1 MTSRIAGN
9 QVTRRGGAQSFA
21 QAQVR
26 AQVQVAPSA
35 SAKSGPANAVYLL
48 LLGLALALCLALPQ
62 RGTAQEV
69 ITSHGFAEFGALK
82 YPEGFAH
89 FDYVN
94 PEAPKGGELSISAVG
109 TFDSMNPFTRKGR
122 AGALASSHFESLLVE
137 SYDEPGSYY
146 GLIAESLEY
155 PESQDWVIFN
165 LRPEARFSD
174 GSAVT
179 AEDVV
184 FSHNLLLDQGL
195 QSYAEAVRKRIPKAE
210 ALAPHQVKFY
220 FSPDFPRRAMITQVG
235 GTPVFS
241 KAWFEADPE
250 NRRLD
255 EPRLDPGIGS
265 GPYILDKAEINQRI
279 TYRRNPD
286 YWGKDLN
293 VNIGRHNY
301 DAIRVEYFG
310 DAIAAMEGFK
320 AGVYTVRPE
329 NNSKSWATSY
339 DFDAVARGDVIK
351 DEIPDGNVPV
361 ANGFVMN
368 LLRPK
373 FQDIRVREALQLA
386 FNFEWTNESL
396 QYGLFRHRSS
406 FWQDSDLEAKG
417 VPTGRELEVL
427 TALGDQIDPEILTSE
442 PVMAHASKPK
452 RPNDRRNLRRAM
464 KLLDE
469 AGWEVNS
476 EGMRQNAAG
485 EVLKIEFLLDS
496 PTLERIVGPYVS
508 NLQAMGIDA
517 VLNRVDYAQYTS
529 RRREK
534 DFDMVSFAYPMSLE
548 PSTGLYQ
555 FFGAEAHKFSVFNP
569 AGLADPA
576 VDALIDNV
584 VDAKTQEELYSN
596 ARALDRVLR
605 AKRFMVPTWYL
616 DVSWI
621 AHWKQYAYPANL
633 PPYDTGLLDLWWV
646 DAAREAELK
655 ASGALR

>member
-1 MTSRIAGN
+1 MRFHPAG
-9 QVTRRGGAQSFA
+9 QKPYRRAEA
-21 QAQVR
+21 K
-26 AQVQVAPSA
+26 VARQERNNGST
-35 SAKSGPANAVYLL
+35 
-48 LLGLALALCLALPQ
+48 LGLALAVMTCFLMLLALPL
-62 RGTAQEV
+62 RAEETV
-69 ITSHGFAEFGALK
+69 IKSHGFAEFGELK
-82 YPEGFAH
+82 YAEGFAH

-94 PEAPKGGELSISAVG
+94 PEAPKGGEMSLSAVG

-122 AGALASSHFESLLVE
+122 AGALASEHFESLMIE

-174 GSAVT
+174 GSPVT

-184 FSHNLLLDQGL
+184 FSHNILLDQGL
-195 QSYAEAVRKRIPKAE
+195 KSYADAVRQRIPLAE
-210 ALAPHQVKFY
+210 ALDAHRVKFH
-220 FSPDFPRRAMITQVG
+220 FSPDFPRRAMITQVA

-241 KAWFEADPE
+241 KAWFDADPE

-265 GPYILDKAEINQRI
+265 GPYILEAAEINQRI

-301 DAIRVEYFG
+301 DAIRIEYFG

-320 AGVYTVRPE
+320 AGVYTLRSE
-329 NNSKSWATSY
+329 NNSKSWATAY
-339 DFDAVARGDVIK
+339 DFEAVANGDVIK
-351 DEIPDGNVPV
+351 DQIANGNVPA

-373 FQDIRVREALQLA
+373 FQDIRVREAVQLA

-417 VPTGRELEVL
+417 VPEGRELSAL
-427 TALGDQIDPEILTSE
+427 QDLGDLIDPALLSSD
-442 PVMAHASKPK
+442 PVMAHSSKAQ

-469 AGWEVNS
+469 AGWMVQDDGLRRNA
-476 EGMRQNAAG
+476 EG
-485 EVLKIEFLLDS
+485 ETLKIEFLLDS
-496 PTLERIVGPYVS
+496 PTLERIIGPYVS
-508 NLQAMGIDA
+508 NLQAMGIEA
-517 VLNRVDYAQYTS
+517 ELNRVDFAQYTS

-534 DFDMVSFAYPMSLE
+534 DFDMVSFAYRTSLE

-555 FFGAEAHKFSVFNP
+555 QYGSEAHEFSVFNP

-576 VDALIDNV
+576 VDALIDNI
-584 VDAKTQEELYSN
+584 VDAKTQDELYSN

-616 DVSWI
+616 DVSWV
-621 AHWKQYAYPANL
+621 AYWKQYAYPENL
-633 PPYDTGLLDLWWV
+633 PPYDTGLLDLWWI
-646 DAAREAELK
+646 DAEREAELK

>member
-1 MTSRIAGN
+1 MRSH
-9 QVTRRGGAQSFA
+9 
-21 QAQVR
+21 QASHKRQHEPAVR
-26 AQVQVAPSA
+26 AKLAPQEGVWLPVLMLTMLTFFMA
-35 SAKSGPANAVYLL
+35 LL
-48 LLGLALALCLALPQ
+48 AMPLRAEEPI
-62 RGTAQEV
+62 
-69 ITSHGFAEFGALK
+69 ITSHGFAEFGELK
-82 YPEGFAH
+82 YPDGFAH

-94 PEAPKGGELSISAVG
+94 PEAPKGGELSVSAVG

-122 AGALASSHFESLLVE
+122 AGALSSQHFESLMIE

-174 GSAVT
+174 GSPVT
-179 AEDVV
+179 AQDVV
-184 FSHNLLLDQGL
+184 FSHNILLDQGL
-195 QSYAEAVRKRIPKAE
+195 KSYAEAVRKRIPLAE
-210 ALAPHQVKFY
+210 ALGPHQVKFH
-220 FSPDFPRRAMITQVG
+220 FSPDFPRRAMITQVA

-265 GPYILDKAEINQRI
+265 GPYILEQVEINQRI
-279 TYRRNPD
+279 RYVRNPD
-286 YWGKDLN
+286 YWGKDLS

-320 AGVYTVRPE
+320 AGVYTLRTE
-329 NNSKSWATSY
+329 NNSKSWATAY
-339 DFDAVARGDVIK
+339 DFDAVTVGDVIK
-351 DEIPDGNVPV
+351 DQIADGNVPA

-373 FQDIRVREALQLA
+373 FQDIRVREAVQLA

-417 VPTGRELEVL
+417 IAEGAELA
-427 TALGDQIDPEILTSE
+427 ALEALSDLIDPAILTTE
-442 PVMAHASKPK
+442 PVMAHSSKAR

-464 KLLDE
+464 MLLDE
-469 AGWEVNS
+469 AGWAVGDDGLRRNS
-476 EGMRQNAAG
+476 AG
-485 EVLKIEFLLDS
+485 ETLTIEFLLDS

-508 NLQAMGIDA
+508 NLRAMGVDA
-517 VLNRVDYAQYTS
+517 ELNRVDYAQYTS

-534 DFDMVSFAYPMSLE
+534 DFDMVSFAYRTSLE

-555 FFGAEAHKFSVFNP
+555 QYGSEAHEYSVFNP

-576 VDALIDNV
+576 VDALIGNI
-584 VDAKTQEELYSN
+584 VDAKTQEQLYSN
-596 ARALDRVLR
+596 TRALDRVLR

-616 DVSWI
+616 DVSWV
-621 AHWKQYAYPANL
+621 AYWNMYAYPENL
-633 PPYDTGLLDLWWV
+633 PPYDTGLFDLWWI
-646 DAAREAELK
+646 DSEREAALK

>member
-1 MTSRIAGN
+1 MTSHRAA
-9 QVTRRGGAQSFA
+9 QRHKQSTAQARVLPRDGGA
-21 QAQVR
+21 R
-26 AQVQVAPSA
+26 
-35 SAKSGPANAVYLL
+35 GAN
-48 LLGLALALCLALPQ
+48 LALAVLTFVLLALLALPVW
-62 RGTAQEV
+62 AEDK
-69 ITSHGFAEFGALK
+69 IIKSHGFAEFGALK

-94 PEAPKGGELSISAVG
+94 PAAPKGGELSISAVG
-109 TFDSMNPFTRKGR
+109 TFDSMNPYTRNGR
-122 AGALASSHFESLLVE
+122 AGALSSEQFESLMVE

-155 PESQDWVIFN
+155 PENQDWVVFN
-165 LRPEARFSD
+165 LRPEARFSN
-174 GSAVT
+174 GTPVT
-179 AEDVV
+179 ADDVV
-184 FSHNLLLDQGL
+184 FSHNILLDQGL
-195 QSYAEAVRKRIPKAE
+195 KSYAEAVRKRIPKAE
-210 ALAPHQVKFY
+210 VLGPHRVKFH
-220 FSPDFPRRAMITQVG
+220 FSPDFPRRAMISQVG

-241 KAWFEADPE
+241 KAWFDADPE
-250 NRRLD
+250 TRRLD

-265 GPYILDKAEINQRI
+265 GPYVLDSVDINQRI

-286 YWGKDLN
+286 YWGAGIN

-320 AGVYTVRPE
+320 AGIYTVRPE
-329 NNSKSWATSY
+329 NNSKSWATAY
-339 DFDAVARGDVIK
+339 EFDAVSAGNVIK
-351 DEIPDGNVPV
+351 DEIADGNVPG

-373 FQDIRVREALQLA
+373 FQDIRVREAVQLA

-417 VPTGRELEVL
+417 IPEGLELDVL
-427 TALGDQIDPEILTSE
+427 ARLGDQIDPAILSSE
-442 PVMAHASKPK
+442 PVIAHASKPK

-469 AGWEVNS
+469 AGWAV
-476 EGMRQNAAG
+476 GADGLRQNAAG

-496 PTLERIVGPYVS
+496 PTLERIVGPYVA
-508 NLQAMGIDA
+508 NLRTMGIDA
-517 VLNRVDYAQYTS
+517 ELNRVDYAQYTS

-534 DFDMVSFAYPMSLE
+534 DFDMVSFAYRTSLE

-555 FFGAEAHKFSVFNP
+555 QYGSEAHEYSVFNP

-576 VDALIDNV
+576 VDALIGNI
-584 VDAKTQEELYSN
+584 VDAKTQDVLYSN
-596 ARALDRVLR
+596 TRALDRVLR

-621 AHWKQYAYPANL
+621 AYWKQYAYPENL
-633 PPYDTGLLDLWWV
+633 PPYDIGLLDLWWV
-646 DAAREAELK
+646 DADREAELK

>member
-1 MTSRIAGN
+1 MNTARAAA
-9 QVTRRGGAQSFA
+9 R
-21 QAQVR
+21 VR
-26 AQVQVAPSA
+26 AKDRVTPLQAA
-35 SAKSGPANAVYLL
+35 AALAFGMI
-48 LLGLALALCLALPQ
+48 LALAAATLA
-62 RGTAQEV
+62 RADETIIKA
-69 ITSHGFAEFGALK
+69 HGFAEFGELK

-122 AGALASSHFESLLVE
+122 AGMLASSHYESLLVE

-146 GLIAESLEY
+146 GLVAESLEY

-174 GSAVT
+174 GTPVT

-184 FSHNLLLDQGL
+184 FSHNILLDQGL
-195 QSYAEAVRKRIPKAE
+195 KSYAEAVRKRIPKAE
-210 ALAPHQVKFY
+210 ALGPHRVKFH
-220 FSPDFPRRAMITQVG
+220 FSPDFPRRAMISQVG

-250 NRRLD
+250 NRRID

-265 GPYILDKAEINQRI
+265 GPYVLESADVNQRI
-279 TYRRNPD
+279 VYKRNPD

-293 VNIGRHNY
+293 VNTGRHNY
-301 DAIRVEYFG
+301 DRIRVEYFG

-320 AGVYTVRPE
+320 AGVYTLRTE
-329 NNSKSWATSY
+329 SNSKSWATAY
-339 DFDAVARGDVIK
+339 DFAAVDNGLVIK
-351 DEIPDGNVPV
+351 AEIPDGNVP
-361 ANGFVMN
+361 AAAGFVMN

-373 FQDIRVREALQLA
+373 FQDIRVREAMQLA

-406 FWQDSDLEAKG
+406 FWQDTPLAATGLPE
-417 VPTGRELEVL
+417 GREKELLE
-427 TALGDQIDPEILTSE
+427 ALGDQIDPSILTSE
-442 PVMAHASKPK
+442 PVMAHASKAS
-452 RPNDRRNLRRAM
+452 RPGDRKNLRRGM

-469 AGWEVNS
+469 AGWTVGDD
-476 EGMRQNAAG
+476 GMRRNAEG
-485 EVLKIEFLLDS
+485 TPLKIEFLVDS
-496 PTLERIVGPYVS
+496 PTIERIVQPYVA
-508 NLQAMGIDA
+508 NLRTMGVDA
-517 VLNRVDYAQYTS
+517 VVNRVDYAQFTS

-534 DFDMVSFAYPMSLE
+534 EIDMIFTAFPMSLE
-548 PSTGLYQ
+548 PSTGLQQY
-555 FFGAEAHKFSVFNP
+555 FGSEAHEYSVFNP

-576 VDALIDNV
+576 VDVLIDGV
-584 VDAKTQEELYSN
+584 IEAKTLEDLRAN
-596 ARALDRVLR
+596 VRALDRVLR

-616 DVSWI
+616 DVNWV
-621 AHWKQYAYPANL
+621 AYWDMYRQPENL
-633 PPYDTGLLDLWWV
+633 PPYDTGLLDLWWI

-655 ASGALR
+655 AAGALR